1 MSEDKVK
8 RLNLMRFW
16 LFGTFVIVWAATF
29 TFTYLWTDPV
39 GASIMDVVKVALPI
53 WIITAVL
60 AVVWYIGYKW
70 WLGRDEG
77 AMAPAAAESAAP
89 AIADSAAPAIAE
101 SAAPAAAESAAP
113 AMAEPPAAAAPP
125 ESPSYS
131 QSNEG
136 GSEE

>member
-29 TFTYLWTDPV
+29 TFTYMWVAPAS
-39 GASIMDVVKVALPI
+39 ASIMDIVRVALPV

-60 AVVWYIGYKW
+60 AVVLYIGYKW
-70 WLGRDEG
+70 WLDRDEG
-77 AMAPAAAESAAP
+77 AMAPAAV
-89 AIADSAAPAIAE
+89 E
-101 SAAPAAAESAAP
+101 SAAPAAAEPPAP
-113 AMAEPPAAAAPP
+113 AMAEPPVSAAPP

-131 QSNEG
+131 QSSEG
-136 GSEE
+136 GSEG

>member
-16 LFGTFVIVWAATF
+16 LFGTFVIVWAGTF
-29 TFTYLWTDPV
+29 TFTYLWTAPAS
-39 GASIMDVVKVALPI
+39 ASIMDVVRVALPV

-89 AIADSAAPAIAE
+89 AMAE
-101 SAAPAAAESAAP
+101 PPAP
-113 AMAEPPAAAAPP
+113 AMAEPSAAASAAPP

-131 QSNEG
+131 QSSEG
-136 GSEE
+136 GGEE

>member
-1 MSEDKVK
+1 MNEDKAK

-29 TFTYLWTDPV
+29 TFTYLWTAPAS
-39 GASIMDVVKVALPI
+39 ASIMDVVKVALPI

-60 AVVWYIGYKW
+60 AVVWYLGYKW

-77 AMAPAAAESAAP
+77 AMAPAAPDLAAP
-89 AIADSAAPAIAE
+89 P
-101 SAAPAAAESAAP
+101 PP
-113 AMAEPPAAAAPP
+113 AMAEPPAAPP

-131 QSNEG
+131 QSSEG
-136 GSEE
+136 GSEG

>member
-1 MSEDKVK
+1 MSEDKAK

-29 TFTYLWTDPV
+29 AFTYLWTAPV
-39 GASIMDVVKVALPI
+39 SASITDVIMTALPV

-60 AVVWYIGYKW
+60 AVVWYFGYKW

-77 AMAPAAAESAAP
+77 EMTSAAAGA
-89 AIADSAAPAIAE
+89 
-101 SAAPAAAESAAP
+101 AAPAAPESAS
-113 AMAEPPAAAAPP
+113 PPAPP

-131 QSNEG
+131 QSSES

>member
-1 MSEDKVK
+1 MSDDKVK

-29 TFTYLWTDPV
+29 AFTYLWTAPV
-39 GASIMDVVKVALPI
+39 SATIMDVVMTALPV
-53 WIITAVL
+53 WVITAVL
-60 AVVWYIGYKW
+60 AVIWYVGYKW

-77 AMAPAAAESAAP
+77 DMAPAASESSAP
-89 AIADSAAPAIAE
+89 AP
-101 SAAPAAAESAAP
+101 P

-125 ESPSYS
+125 ETPSYS
-131 QSNEG
+131 QSSEG

>member
-1 MSEDKVK
+1 MSDDKVK

-29 TFTYLWTDPV
+29 TFTYLWTAPAS
-39 GASIMDVVKVALPI
+39 ASIMDVVKVALPV

-60 AVVWYIGYKW
+60 AVVWYLGYKW

-77 AMAPAAAESAAP
+77 EMAP
-89 AIADSAAPAIAE
+89 
-101 SAAPAAAESAAP
+101 AESAAP
-113 AMAEPPAAAAPP
+113 AMAEQPAAPP

-131 QSNEG
+131 QSSEG
-136 GSEE
+136 GSEG